1 MINFLVKNTTYLV
14 WILLLI
20 PVAYIHYSHTDSI
33 IDPTSSH
40 TRSHATNQE
49 FSAITERMEEDTADI
64 VMGEDNASLHIGT
77 VDDSGHA
84 SESGNGTQS
93 IESEGSFGTDS
104 SAYVGSSEQSVA
116 DREEYPPSEGAG
128 WRDRKH
134 GRCVLSSRLVNEASR
149 SNAGMGGIPEDLLP

>member
-49 FSAITERMEEDTADI
+49 FSAITERKEEDMADI
-64 VMGEDNASLHIGT
+64 FMGEDNASLHIGT

-84 SESGNGTQS
+84 SESDNGTQS
-93 IESEGSFGTDS
+93 TESEGSFQWGVPKQRWNGRYTGRPS
-104 SAYVGSSEQSVA
+104 PLNWVKLQFV
-116 DREEYPPSEGAG
+116 PP
-128 WRDRKH
+128 
-134 GRCVLSSRLVNEASR
+134 
-149 SNAGMGGIPEDLLP
+149 